1 MHNMLNNFI
10 FRKIKKQVL
19 GQILKEETMSGF
31 CLVMAWQP
39 STESLATSLWEV
51 T

>member
-1 MHNMLNNFI
+1 MLNNFI

-19 GQILKEETMSGF
+19 GQILKEETMSGM
-31 CLVMAWQP
+31 VMAWQP
-39 STESLATSLWEV
+39 STESLATSSWEV